1 MPKWT
6 CGWTNVAAHGS
17 NPLVYTVQPSAVIRI
32 VPVTLG
38 MENAQR
44 VEVRSGLQ
52 EGDVVVVGRRAG
64 LKDGQPVQIRLM
76 EAQVH

>member
-1 MPKWT
+1 
-6 CGWTNVAAHGS
+6 
-17 NPLVYTVQPSAVIRI
+17 VIHI